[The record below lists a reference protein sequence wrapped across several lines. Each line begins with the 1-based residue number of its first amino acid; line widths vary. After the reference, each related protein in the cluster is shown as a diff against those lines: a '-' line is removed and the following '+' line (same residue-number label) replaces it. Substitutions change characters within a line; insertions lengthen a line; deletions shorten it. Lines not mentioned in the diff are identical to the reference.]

1 MDVDR
6 SKGKPRSIRCYN
18 CGKFGH
24 MSRNC
29 PDPPQR
35 KFSVR
40 ALWAQIDDA
49 EKGEGGFLNELV
61 KKLREKGF

>member
-6 SKGKPRSIRCYN
+6 NKAKGRGVRCYN

-24 MSRNC
+24 ISRNC

-35 KFSVR
+35 KFSMR
-40 ALWAQIDDA
+40 ALWAQIDDS
-49 EKGEGGFLNELV
+49 EQSEGSFLNKLV
-61 KKLREKGF
+61 EKLRTKGF